1 MVTCSKCSKSFSKER
16 QKLGYT
22 ICLSCSIEEKKV
34 GHVVYPHKTG
44 AYVQPVS
51 SDTAKRLNQLDRR
64 GYKRQSGYRMPKTIS
79 SESNNSSTSHDK
91 KYISKINHLSTTQ
104 VYKNITSYFCEW
116 GFSRTMD
123 YIRQLNIKGK
133 IPLKVRSEWEGK
145 ICDMYVNM

>member
-22 ICLSCSIEEKKV
+22 ICLSCSTEERKV

-104 VYKNITSYFCEW
+104 VYENITSYFREW
-116 GFSRTMD
+116 GYSRTME
-123 YIRQLNIKGK
+123 YIKQLNIKGK
-133 IPLKVRSEWEGK
+133 IPLKVRADWESK
-145 ICDMYVNM
+145 ICGLYVK